1 MALFDLV
8 SRRWALRV
16 VWELHEAATP
26 MTFRALRDACDA
38 VSSSVLTRRLA
49 ELGDARIVQH
59 DTGGYRLTGEG
70 SELVRTLRPL
80 LRWSKRWA
88 GAFEPDG

>member
-8 SRRWALRV
+8 SRRWALRI
-16 VWELHEAATP
+16 VWELHQAAGP

-49 ELGDARIVQH
+49 ELDEARIVQH

-70 SELVRTLRPL
+70 HELVTSLHPL
-80 LRWSKRWA
+80 LRWSERWA
-88 GAFEPDG
+88 AGFDGG